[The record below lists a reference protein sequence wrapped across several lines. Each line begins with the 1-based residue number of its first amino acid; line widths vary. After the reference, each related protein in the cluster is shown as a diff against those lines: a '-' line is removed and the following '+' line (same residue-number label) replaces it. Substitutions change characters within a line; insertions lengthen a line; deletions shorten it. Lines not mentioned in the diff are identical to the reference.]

1 MDSTLLT
8 VAMRSGSETAI
19 GAGSHQLSAQAG
31 RFEALLQ
38 QSQGSAPSS
47 IASQPPDKLPSI
59 EVGDRYTDEMAP
71 EQSGFR
77 PAALPTDLVSFGQN
91 ISDEMRAL
99 QVKFDSSSKNI
110 TDPYLLEVREGIKAA
125 VQFQDMSAKL
135 RAAMKGVE
143 LSVQSFSQLFKMQG

>member
-1 MDSTLLT
+1 MESNPLAGALQPG
-8 VAMRSGSETAI
+8 SGNAS

-38 QSQGSAPSS
+38 QSPAPASPLAAGQPSEKLSS
-47 IASQPPDKLPSI
+47 I
-59 EVGDRYTDEMAP
+59 EFGDRYADEVAP
-71 EQSGFR
+71 QQSGLR
-77 PAALPTDLVSFGQN
+77 PVTIPNDFVSFGQS

-99 QVKFDSSSKNI
+99 QTKFDSSSKKI
-110 TDPYLLEVREGIKAA
+110 TDPYLLELREEVKAA
-125 VQFQDMSAKL
+125 VQFQDMNARL